1 MRLRL
6 IPIAAVGWLLACLA
20 LAAALAGVPAAKGA
34 ELGTERGIKAAFIT
48 KFIGYVGF
56 PNDAPGQPL
65 VIGVAG
71 APDIAT
77 DLARI
82 VANRSV
88 DGRRLSVKV
97 LAPNERL
104 DGIQVLFIGIGAS
117 DRAERL
123 LRSASAQG
131 ILTITEYNTA
141 LRDGSVINF
150 RLVDERVRFE
160 VSLPAAEKANLKLSS
175 RLLSVAL
182 HVQRE
187 AP

>member
-1 MRLRL
+1 MRRPRKPQRLRTLGHVQAGEAILTAAKRFRL
-6 IPIAAVGWLLACLA
+6 IPVAAIGWLLACLA
-20 LAAALAGVPAAKGA
+20 LAAALAGVPTATGA

-71 APDIAT
+71 AGDIAA
-77 DLARI
+77 DLTRI
-82 VANRSV
+82 VANRTI
-88 DGRRLSVKV
+88 DGRKLSVRA

-104 DGIQVLFIGIGAS
+104 DGVQVLFIGVGAS

-123 LRSASAQG
+123 LRAASAQG

-150 RLVDERVRFE
+150 RLVDERVRF
-160 VSLPAAEKANLKLSS
+160 
-175 RLLSVAL
+175 
-182 HVQRE
+182 
-187 AP
+187 